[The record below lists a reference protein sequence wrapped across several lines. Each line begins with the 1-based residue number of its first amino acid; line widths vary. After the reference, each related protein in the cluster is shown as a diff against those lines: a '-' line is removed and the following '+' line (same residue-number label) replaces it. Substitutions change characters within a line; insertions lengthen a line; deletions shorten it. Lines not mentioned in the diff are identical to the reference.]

1 MDDVAVV
8 RMRAVRVA
16 ALINRRAG
24 IVPRGNASGSS
35 RIGLRM

>member
-24 IVPRGNASGSS
+24 IVRGVTLVVAAAVV
-35 RIGLRM
+35 